1 MRIRTDPKDH
11 LPVNDFNQYLTQLLN
26 QSPGLGVAVMMNNYF
41 HDVATALMMA
51 SAVVLHAIVR
61 IQDAMNTPTA
71 TIFFLRIHRQM
82 VKFFKFS
89 LWWII
94 IGGVPRTIFYASFE
108 WNHFADKQQVP
119 ALMVKHL
126 LMAAAVIYG
135 IRAWRRLKI
144 KVAGLR
150 ESLPA
155 EMRAEANL

>member
-71 TIFFLRIHRQM
+71 TLFFLKTHRQM

>member
-1 MRIRTDPKDH
+1 
-11 LPVNDFNQYLTQLLN
+11 VNDFNQYLTQLMN

-71 TIFFLRIHRQM
+71 TLFFLKTHRQM

-119 ALMVKHL
+119 ALMVKHV

-155 EMRAEANL
+155 DMRTEANL

>member
-1 MRIRTDPKDH
+1 MT
-11 LPVNDFNQYLTQLLN
+11 DFNLYLTHLLQ

-51 SAVVLHAIVR
+51 SAFVLHAIVR
-61 IQDAMNTPTA
+61 IQASMNTPTA
-71 TIFFLRIHRQM
+71 TLFFLKTHRRM
-82 VKFFKFS
+82 VTFFKFS

-119 ALMVKHL
+119 ALMVKHI

-135 IRAWRRLKI
+135 VRAWRRLKA
-144 KVAGLR
+144 KVAQLR
-150 ESLPA
+150 ETLPV
-155 EMRAEANL
+155 EMQNELLRDDC